1 MSEVIQPSWAP
12 LPPEK
17 PPSDPQPPG
26 KEGGGENE
34 GEPPMPITDAGQV
47 CYERVLPS
55 QDHFYKVPDAPKDTG
70 EVSELEGGLVYVFF
84 SSNTA

>member
-17 PPSDPQPPG
+17 PPSDLHPPG
-26 KEGGGENE
+26 DEEGGG
-34 GEPPMPITDAGQV
+34 PPMPITDAGQV

-70 EVSELEGGLVYVFF
+70 EVSELERGLV
-84 SSNTA
+84 